1 MINKFNAVSLSHAN
15 TPLQVREIFALN
27 EEQIKAVSLKIKDI
41 FAVSELMIISTC
53 NRSEI
58 YYCSESDISQEII
71 KTLAAEKGIIESNIY
86 LPYFQIHTDNEAV
99 KRLFNVASGLDSKVK
114 GDLQISNQVKQA
126 YQISADLNLAGPFL
140 HRLLHSI
147 FFTNKRIAQ
156 ETSFRDGTASVTYI
170 AVILAEELA
179 VNIPN
184 PKILVFGLG
193 EMGTNICKYLAD
205 KTFGN
210 VTVMNRTL
218 EKAKSIAQN
227 FNFSF
232 EKIENL
238 ESEIAKSDI
247 IISSVRA
254 DNPLITKFIVSKNK
268 INNFKY
274 FIDLSVPRSVE
285 VEVEQIPGALIY
297 NIESLK
303 AKADESLAKRL
314 ASVPEV
320 EAIIQES
327 IETFND
333 WNKEILVSPT
343 IQKFKNALETIR
355 KEEMSRF
362 LKGMSAE
369 QSELV
374 DKITQSIIQKIIKQP
389 VIQLKSACKR
399 GEAENMMEAI
409 NELFDLEK
417 HENTIIKTFR
427 FIEEN
432 DKNST

>member
-1 MINKFNAVSLSHAN
+1 MINQFNAVSLSHAN
-15 TPLQVREIFALN
+15 TPLQVREIFAFN
-27 EEQIKAVSLKIKDI
+27 EIQVKAISLKIKEF
-41 FAVSELMIISTC
+41 FAVSEMLIISTC
-53 NRSEI
+53 NRTEV
-58 YYCSESDISQEII
+58 YYCSENDLSEKII
-71 KTLAAEKGIIESNIY
+71 KTLAAEKGITESNNY
-86 LPYFQIHTDNEAV
+86 LNYFQKHTDNEAV
-99 KRLFNVASGLDSKVK
+99 TRLFNVASGLDSKVK

-156 ETSFRDGTASVTYI
+156 ETSFRDGTASVTYV

-179 VNIPN
+179 SNIPN
-184 PKILVFGLG
+184 PKILVLGLG

-205 KTFGN
+205 RQFGQ
-210 VTVMNRTL
+210 VTVINRTI
-218 EKAKSIAQN
+218 EKAENIAQN

-238 ESEIAKSDI
+238 AAEIAKADI
-247 IISSVRA
+247 IISSVRSEK
-254 DNPLITKFIVSKNK
+254 PLITKKIVAKKS

-285 VEVEQIPGALIY
+285 IDLESIPGALVY

-303 AKADESLAKRL
+303 AKADASLAKRL
-314 ASVPEV
+314 ASIPQV
-320 EAIIQES
+320 EKIIEES
-327 IETFND
+327 IESFSD

-362 LKGMSAE
+362 LKGMTAE

-399 GEAENMMEAI
+399 GEAESMKEAI
-409 NELFDLEK
+409 SELFDLEK
-417 HENTIIKTFR
+417 IK
-427 FIEEN
+427 I
-432 DKNST
+432 

>member
-1 MINKFNAVSLSHAN
+1 MINQFNSVSLSHAN
-15 TPLQVREIFALN
+15 TPLQVREIFAFN
-27 EEQIKAVSLKIKDI
+27 EEQIKAVSFKIKDF

-53 NRSEI
+53 NRTEL
-58 YYCSESDISQEII
+58 YYCSETDFSEEII

-86 LPYFQIHTDNEAV
+86 LQYFHIHTENEAV
-99 KRLFNVASGLDSKVK
+99 TRLFNVASGLDSKVK

-156 ETSFRDGTASVTYI
+156 ETSFRDGTASVTYV

-179 VNIPN
+179 VNIPK
-184 PKILVFGLG
+184 PKILVLGLG

-205 KTFGN
+205 RNSAN

-218 EKAKSIAQN
+218 EKAKSIAEN

-232 EKIENL
+232 ANIENL
-238 ESEIAKSDI
+238 EAEIANADI
-247 IISSVRA
+247 VISSVRA
-254 DNPLITKFIVSKNK
+254 DNPLITKEIVGKNT

-274 FIDLSVPRSVE
+274 FIDLSVPRSIE
-285 VEVEQIPGALIY
+285 MDLETIPGALVY
-297 NIESLK
+297 NIENLK

-314 ASVPEV
+314 ASVPKV
-320 EAIIQES
+320 EEIIAES
-327 IETFND
+327 IETFNN

-343 IQKFKNALETIR
+343 IQKLKNALETIR

-409 NELFDLEK
+409 NELFDL
-417 HENTIIKTFR
+417 
-427 FIEEN
+427 
-432 DKNST
+432 DKQELYITL

>member
-1 MINKFNAVSLSHAN
+1 MINQFHSVSLSHAN
-15 TPLQVREIFALN
+15 TPLQVREIFAFN
-27 EEQIKAVSLKIKDI
+27 EEQTKAISLKIKDF

-53 NRSEI
+53 NRTEL
-58 YYCSESDISQEII
+58 YYCSETDISEEII

-86 LPYFQIHTDNEAV
+86 LQYFHIHTENEAV
-99 KRLFNVASGLDSKVK
+99 TRLFNVASGLDSKVK

-147 FFTNKRIAQ
+147 FYTNKRIAQ
-156 ETSFRDGTASVTYI
+156 ETSFRDGTASVTYV
-170 AVILAEELA
+170 AVILAQELA
-179 VNIPN
+179 INISN
-184 PKILVFGLG
+184 PKILVLGLG

-205 KTFGN
+205 RKFGQ
-210 VTVMNRTL
+210 VTVMNRTF
-218 EKAKSIAQN
+218 EKAQNLAQN

-232 EKIENL
+232 AKIESL
-238 ESEIAKSDI
+238 ETELANADI
-247 IISSVRA
+247 VISSVRA
-254 DNPLITKFIVSKNK
+254 DNPLITKEIVSKNP
-268 INNFKY
+268 IRNFKY

-285 VEVEQIPGALIY
+285 MDLEAIPGALVY
-297 NIESLK
+297 NIENLK

-314 ASVPEV
+314 ASVPKV
-320 EAIIQES
+320 EEIIAES
-327 IETFND
+327 IETFNN

-362 LKGMSAE
+362 LKGMNSE
-369 QSELV
+369 QAELV

-409 NELFDLEK
+409 NELFDLAPQPPEGCLPD
-417 HENTIIKTFR
+417 IKK
-427 FIEEN
+427 IV
-432 DKNST
+432 